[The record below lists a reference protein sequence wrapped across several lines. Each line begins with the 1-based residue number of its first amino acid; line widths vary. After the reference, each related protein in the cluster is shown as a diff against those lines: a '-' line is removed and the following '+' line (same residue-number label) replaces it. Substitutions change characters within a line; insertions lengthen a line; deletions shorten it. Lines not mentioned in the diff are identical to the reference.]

1 MMKIRGFIE
10 GFYNRKPKK
19 NDYGFENSNITH
31 YIYAPKEDSY
41 IRQKWRLK
49 DKSLE
54 ARSIPKNIAQVY
66 TLSPGADFNR
76 KSKKDFNFLLSKFNF
91 AIDKGF
97 SEVGLLFD
105 DIDINKAVSCP
116 LEPGEVSFHHGLT
129 LHASQPNSSNDRR
142 IGLNFQFI
150 STDMKQ
156 LKSKN
161 DSAICVRGEDK
172 YKNFKTDQVAKDDF
186 DHEAYQHLLVLN
198 NHYNETIRKN

>member
-31 YIYAPKEDSY
+31 YIYAPKEDSH

-76 KSKKDFNFLLSKFNF
+76 KSNKDFNFLLSKFNF
-91 AIDKGF
+91 AIDKGL
-97 SEVGLLFD
+97 SL
-105 DIDINKAVSCP
+105 IHI
-116 LEPGEVSFHHGLT
+116 
-129 LHASQPNSSNDRR
+129 
-142 IGLNFQFI
+142 
-150 STDMKQ
+150 
-156 LKSKN
+156 
-161 DSAICVRGEDK
+161 
-172 YKNFKTDQVAKDDF
+172 
-186 DHEAYQHLLVLN
+186 
-198 NHYNETIRKN
+198 

>member
-1 MMKIRGFIE
+1 MIPGSHKNGFFEHHSTEDKNNVLSRGQTV
-10 GFYNRKPKK
+10 K
-19 NDYGFENSNITH
+19 
-31 YIYAPKEDSY
+31 
-41 IRQKWRLK
+41 
-49 DKSLE
+49 
-54 ARSIPKNIAQVY
+54 
-66 TLSPGADFNR
+66 
-76 KSKKDFNFLLSKFNF
+76 
-91 AIDKGF
+91 
-97 SEVGLLFD
+97 

-129 LHASQPNSSNDRR
+129 LHASQPNFSNDRR